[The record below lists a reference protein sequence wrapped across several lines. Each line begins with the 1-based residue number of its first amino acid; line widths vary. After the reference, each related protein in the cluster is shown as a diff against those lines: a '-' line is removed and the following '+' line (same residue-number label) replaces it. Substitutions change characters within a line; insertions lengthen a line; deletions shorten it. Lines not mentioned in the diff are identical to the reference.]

1 MMLTSGLCR
10 RYCFRPT
17 VEPVLLLFMFANFM
31 STPVLQQLLYNMACD
46 ETAGCNEDD
55 QNTTHSCSEP
65 SEVEQH
71 VEATTSHWVLY
82 INLANSIPSI
92 FAAFVAGG
100 ASDKVGR
107 KVLIAIASAGG
118 IINVI
123 IIIMTSAAE
132 LPKYVFLFGAG
143 VSGLFGGFTVMNL
156 AVFSYVADVTGPDER
171 TSRFGILESMT
182 YIGGSLSGVIGGLWI
197 KNGHF
202 IQPFYFVGSLY
213 AIVFIMII
221 MPRLIPESVNTHDN
235 MITFNVSKLLYQNM
249 KSFIGLFV
257 FSEHAVILVLS
268 LFIFLVVEINF
279 IGLSDVIVL
288 FSLGKPLCW
297 SSDLIGYFL
306 SLKVALNG
314 LAALFVLP
322 FLSKKVTDP
331 VIIIVGL
338 FSGAAALII
347 MGFAYHIWIMFAGKL

>member
-1 MMLTSGLCR
+1 MPISGLCR
-10 RYCFRPT
+10 RYRFRPT
-17 VEPVLLLFMFANFM
+17 VEPVLLFFMFANFL
-31 STPVLQQLLYNMACD
+31 STPVLQQLLYDMICD
-46 ETAGCNEDD
+46 ETAGCNVDD
-55 QNTTHSCSEP
+55 QNTTHSRCSEP
-65 SEVEQH
+65 SEVEQR
-71 VEATTSHWVLY
+71 VETTTSHWVLY

-123 IIIMTSAAE
+123 VIIMTSAAE

-156 AVFSYVADVTGPDER
+156 AVYSYVADVSGTDER

-197 KNGHF
+197 KNGHY
-202 IQPFYFVGSLY
+202 IQPFYCVGALY
-213 AIVFIMII
+213 TTVFIMII
-221 MPRLIPESVNTHDN
+221 MPRLIPESVNIRDN
-235 MITFNVSKLLYQNM
+235 KTLNVSKLMYHNI

-257 FSEHAVILVLS
+257 YSEHAVILTLS
-268 LFIFLVVEINF
+268 LLIFLVVEINF

-288 FSLGKPLCW
+288 FSLGRPLCW

-306 SLKVALNG
+306 ALKVALNG

-322 FLSKKVTDP
+322 FLSKKITDP
-331 VIIIVGL
+331 VIVIVGL
-338 FSGAAALII
+338 VSGAAALII